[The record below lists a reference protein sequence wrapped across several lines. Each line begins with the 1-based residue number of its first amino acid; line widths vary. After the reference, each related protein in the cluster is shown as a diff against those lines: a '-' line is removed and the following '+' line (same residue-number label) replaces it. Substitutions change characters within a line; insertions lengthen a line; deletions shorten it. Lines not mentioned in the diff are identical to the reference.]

1 MPAAIQSNRLANR
14 LETTYRTVLGP
25 ANIASGLANHL
36 LTAALFARKGTLAC
50 WLSLLAI
57 TSFSPQIL
65 QAEWNRFRGANGAGN
80 QDQSSVPLPWNAADV
95 AWQIDLPG
103 KGNGSPI
110 VQAGKV
116 FIMSAHPATAERYAL
131 AYDLATGKELW
142 RKTYESK
149 THQLHARSSYASGT
163 PCANEDAVFFA
174 WASPDNLTVRC
185 YSHTGNELWSKDF
198 GRYISAHGFGGS
210 PILVDDKLILANSQ
224 DAEELPEGVA
234 PGISSIVA
242 IDAKTGNIAWETP
255 RTSVRTCYGTP
266 TVAVA
271 GDGKKSLVF
280 AETGEGL
287 FALDAATGQQLWNKK
302 VFVKRCVSCPVV
314 IGDLAIG
321 TEGSGGGGNILFA
334 VNMKGDHEVVF
345 QVPRAAPYVPTPV
358 AKDNLLFLWADN
370 GIVSC
375 IETPSGEV
383 VWSQRIGGNVSSSP
397 VIAGDKLIGI
407 AEDGTVTILSATRDF
422 KEFGT
427 VKLGETTRSTP
438 LLSKDYLLVR
448 TDSKLICAGKPK

>member
-1 MPAAIQSNRLANR
+1 MHAAIQSNRLANR

-80 QDQSSVPLPWNAADV
+80 QDQCSVPLPWNAADV

-185 YSHTGNELWSKDF
+185 YSHTGNELKRLQGSMVFELAPVAASKDCAVSGVLGEPPF
-198 GRYISAHGFGGS
+198 LGRIPVYLGDDECDEEAFRRVNALGG
-210 PILVDDKLILANSQ
+210 L
-224 DAEELPEGVA
+224 
-234 PGISSIVA
+234 
-242 IDAKTGNIAWETP
+242 
-255 RTSVRTCYGTP
+255 SVRVGAP
-266 TVAVA
+266 PRPSVARA
-271 GDGKKSLVF
+271 GLPSV
-280 AETGEGL
+280 
-287 FALDAATGQQLWNKK
+287 DATIEWL
-302 VFVKRCVSCPVV
+302 RR
-314 IGDLAIG
+314 L
-321 TEGSGGGGNILFA
+321 TEA
-334 VNMKGDHEVVF
+334 
-345 QVPRAAPYVPTPV
+345 R
-358 AKDNLLFLWADN
+358 
-370 GIVSC
+370 
-375 IETPSGEV
+375 
-383 VWSQRIGGNVSSSP
+383 
-397 VIAGDKLIGI
+397 
-407 AEDGTVTILSATRDF
+407 
-422 KEFGT
+422 
-427 VKLGETTRSTP
+427 
-438 LLSKDYLLVR
+438 
-448 TDSKLICAGKPK
+448 